1 MGFECKDKEVIGSHK
16 FTLIKCIEA
25 SLRALAPL
33 MPHLADEL
41 YVRLSKKLP
50 MFLSVNSLIEA
61 PYPKTEEVNANFIL
75 FVIN

>member
-1 MGFECKDKEVIGSHK
+1 MGFESEDKEIIESHK

-41 YVRLSKKLP
+41 YSRLSQKLP
-50 MFLSVNSLIEA
+50 MFQSVNSLIEA
-61 PYPKTEEVNANFIL
+61 PYPKTEEV
-75 FVIN
+75 